1 MLASVRFHFG
11 NLSEE
16 RKGLWVWRFLG
27 ILRYR
32 EGESL
37 FFLLGFYLGSN
48 FGLYRKK
55 DFLMERAEVGN
66 GDLTKATSN
75 GLSNNF

>member
-16 RKGLWVWRFLG
+16 RKGLWVWGFLG
-27 ILRYR
+27 ILRQR
-32 EGESL
+32 EGESS

-48 FGLYRKK
+48 FGLYSKG
-55 DFLMERAEVGN
+55 DFLTEMTKVGN
-66 GDLTKATSN
+66 RGPTEATSS
-75 GLSNNF
+75 GLSDNF